1 MNKKLFI
8 GNLPFATNAEN
19 LKEMFGQ
26 HGQVVSANVIVDRVS
41 GRSKGFGF
49 VEMGTEEEAQAA
61 MSALNGME
69 IDGRKV
75 AVSEAKGEQ
84 RKPGGPKRDNPGE

>member
-8 GNLPFATNAEN
+8 GNLPFATTAEN
-19 LKEMFGQ
+19 LKELFGQ
-26 HGQVVSANVIVDRVS
+26 HGTVVSANVIVDRVS

-49 VEMGTEEEAQAA
+49 VEMGAVGEAQAA
-61 MSALNGME
+61 IDALNGTE

-84 RKPGGPKRDNPGE
+84 RKPGAPSV